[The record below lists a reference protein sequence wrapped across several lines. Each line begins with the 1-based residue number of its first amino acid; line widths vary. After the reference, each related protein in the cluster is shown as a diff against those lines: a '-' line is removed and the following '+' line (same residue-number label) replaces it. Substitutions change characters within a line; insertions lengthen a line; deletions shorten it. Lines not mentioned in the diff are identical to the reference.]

1 MEKEKE
7 RMTEWEKESRMKPRT
22 CVLARTHIIMYMV
35 DESSV
40 RECNVLK
47 LLLVVYTNDEY
58 DDNIAAGVRW
68 SVWAYKPKGN
78 NDTSLIDRRPIL
90 DR

>member
-1 MEKEKE
+1 
-7 RMTEWEKESRMKPRT
+7 MKPRT

-58 DDNIAAGVRW
+58 DDNIAAGVR
-68 SVWAYKPKGN
+68 
-78 NDTSLIDRRPIL
+78 
-90 DR
+90 